1 MIKSK
6 ISILIVDDNVNFV
19 GRLLTLLND
28 VESIGLIHLAR
39 DYEEAY
45 ELLDRNP
52 DIILLDIQLPGKN
65 GISLLK
71 GIKEMTDT
79 CKVVML
85 SNHTSEHYRDQCTKL
100 GAAHF
105 LDKTSEFELV
115 PRVVRELAMQN

>member
-19 GRLLTLLND
+19 GR
-28 VESIGLIHLAR
+28 
-39 DYEEAY
+39 Y